1 MNRQV
6 PQWSRQTDGLQARR
20 RGHRFDKQL
29 RTFSFCAHSRS
40 VYPWSACFVTYSV
53 VATYLDPCVCSHC
66 QQARPKACDGRRTRT
81 RAESLSLLC
90 LCLCFPFL
98 FSFLSSYSFFYGST
112 VYGSSVLRLNK
123 LWRAPSHERK
133 LNIWA
138 RWVLRGETSWVHS
151 AYLPPPQLTVT
162 TEELGRST
170 CIHHGHAR
178 PCDALPSSCA
188 GH

>member
-1 MNRQV
+1 M
-6 PQWSRQTDGLQARR
+6 PQWSRQSDTLQARR
-20 RGHRFDKQL
+20 RGPRFEPRDKQL

-40 VYPWSACFVTYSV
+40 VYRWSACFVTYSV

-81 RAESLSLLC
+81 RADGLSLSLSLSFLFLFLRLCPSLSLSLLC

-112 VYGSSVLRLNK
+112 VYGSSVLRLDK

-133 LNIWA
+133 LSIWA
-138 RWVLRGETSWVHS
+138 RWV
-151 AYLPPPQLTVT
+151 
-162 TEELGRST
+162 
-170 CIHHGHAR
+170 
-178 PCDALPSSCA
+178 
-188 GH
+188 